1 MIFTLIPAYSLVLS
15 LLSLLSLL
23 LCLPR
28 HLLRSGAMYKRHGF
42 DERSDGDDDESRAV
56 LASRDEQREIDVGHE
71 EEDDR
76 ASGIVFWYLSA
87 VRWLRRYFEFD
98 KRHASMFGELRG
110 GFVTFL
116 SMSYILFVNPRILS
130 ESGMPSVRTRSR
142 SLARS
147 ALRCRLRDRPAHRS
161 VPSAGCVC
169 VGKRRYCYGSDG
181 LYRYHVGGSVW

>member
-76 ASGIVFWYLSA
+76 ASGVVFWYLSA

-142 SLARS
+142 SLALRS
-147 ALRCRLRDRPAHRS
+147 DVACETDPLTDRSLRLVA
-161 VPSAGCVC
+161 CV
-169 VGKRRYCYGSDG
+169 
-181 LYRYHVGGSVW
+181 